1 MSKRAV
7 PLRNCPS
14 ARSRYKYSQM
24 YVCTSNFA
32 AQQAVQACA
41 CACVCSKKLAYRH
54 TRNDFSGGGPCDVTS
69 LSLSLIIQLPQRRP
83 LVLVP

>member
-24 YVCTSNFA
+24 YVCTSNLR

-41 CACVCSKKLAYRH
+41 LRMRSSK
-54 TRNDFSGGGPCDVTS
+54 N
-69 LSLSLIIQLPQRRP
+69 
-83 LVLVP
+83 